1 MKILH
6 VVPTYLP
13 AWRYGGPIRSV
24 HGLCKALV
32 NLGHEVHVYTT
43 NINGNQ
49 LLNVPLALPIKVDGV
64 WVTYFPVFK
73 PLRRIYYSPLMK
85 KKLQKNI
92 SSFDFVHLHSIFLWP
107 TYMAAK
113 IAFLAAKPYA
123 ISPRG
128 MLVKD
133 LFKRKNFIIKNIWLL
148 FFERINL
155 VRASFIHVTTA
166 LEKHE
171 VLKFRIPIKAYVL
184 SPNGVDDFES
194 EPIDKGLVGK
204 NPRNLNFDNPKSF
217 SPYILFVGRL
227 SWKKGIDRLI
237 QAFSFVD
244 QNINLVIAGNDEEN
258 YSAYLYSIA
267 VKYKLQDRVFFIG
280 EIRGKQKS
288 NFYKFA
294 KILVLPSYSEN
305 FGNVL
310 LEALYMGCPVAATK
324 DVGLHD
330 ELVTNGV
337 AISLPDEIEAMGTCL
352 RESMVDNILLK
363 KIGEKGRSLVLK
375 KYSWGELAV
384 KVELAY
390 SNYMHVDQS

>member
-1 MKILH
+1 M
-6 VVPTYLP
+6 
-13 AWRYGGPIRSV
+13 
-24 HGLCKALV
+24 
-32 NLGHEVHVYTT
+32 
-43 NINGNQ
+43 
-49 LLNVPLALPIKVDGV
+49 
-64 WVTYFPVFK
+64 
-73 PLRRIYYSPLMK
+73 
-85 KKLQKNI
+85 
-92 SSFDFVHLHSIFLWP
+92 
-107 TYMAAK
+107 
-113 IAFLAAKPYA
+113 
-123 ISPRG
+123 
-128 MLVKD
+128 
-133 LFKRKNFIIKNIWLL
+133 
-148 FFERINL
+148 
-155 VRASFIHVTTA
+155 
-166 LEKHE
+166 
-171 VLKFRIPIKAYVL
+171 
-184 SPNGVDDFES
+184 
-194 EPIDKGLVGK
+194 
-204 NPRNLNFDNPKSF
+204 
-217 SPYILFVGRL
+217 FVGRL

-237 QAFSFVD
+237 QAFSLVD
-244 QNINLVIAGNDEEN
+244 HNINLVIAGNDEEN
-258 YSAYLYSIA
+258 YSVYLYSIA

-280 EIRGKQKS
+280 EILGKQKS

-352 RESMVDNILLK
+352 QESMVDNILLK